1 MIRKVQ
7 TDEYGLLT
15 DFLYEAIFIKEG
27 DVPPDRAIVY
37 EPELSLY
44 VDKFGESSDDEAL
57 CYVVNGEV
65 VGAIWVRIMEDYGH
79 IDNQTPSLAMSV
91 LKPYRHQGIG
101 HQLLQAMLDLLA
113 KKGYTGVSLS
123 VSKENTVAIHL
134 YQKLGFITLQERKED
149 LLMMCYLGS
158 LRHVGQSLIG
168 IVAIHHW

>member
-1 MIRKVQ
+1 
-7 TDEYGLLT
+7 
-15 DFLYEAIFIKEG
+15 
-27 DVPPDRAIVY
+27 
-37 EPELSLY
+37 
-44 VDKFGESSDDEAL
+44 
-57 CYVVNGEV
+57 
-65 VGAIWVRIMEDYGH
+65 MEDYGH

-168 IVAIHHW
+168 IVAIPHW